1 MNKIINCFEL
11 KEYSLRK
18 QIQEEPTY
26 DLNDYFIKKLNK
38 ENDKMK
44 IKFCDESMSID
55 KTKQNK

>member
-26 DLNDYFIKKLNK
+26 DLNDYFIKK
-38 ENDKMK
+38 
-44 IKFCDESMSID
+44 
-55 KTKQNK
+55 TK